1 MRTKHCVYADS
12 STHQNRMYI
21 YNKNN
26 DPFHDASGYF
36 LTFFFYTVVG
46 MLFLRHCSLSTALMC
61 LRVSEEEVLGIVLE
75 ETNGSVGENTGLSSQ
90 SSKSR
95 FYCPKERAGL

>member
-1 MRTKHCVYADS
+1 
-12 STHQNRMYI
+12 
-21 YNKNN
+21 
-26 DPFHDASGYF
+26 
-36 LTFFFYTVVG
+36 
-46 MLFLRHCSLSTALMC
+46 MLFLRHCSPSTALMC

-95 FYCPKERAGL
+95 FYCPKERAGLWLRVGMCNLDDNVQLRCVAKVCS